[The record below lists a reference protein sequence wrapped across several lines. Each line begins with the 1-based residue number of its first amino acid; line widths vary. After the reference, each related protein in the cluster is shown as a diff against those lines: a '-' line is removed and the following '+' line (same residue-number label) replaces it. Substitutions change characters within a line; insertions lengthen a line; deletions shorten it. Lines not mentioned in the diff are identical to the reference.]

1 MPTMAKHTTIW
12 HPLKTT
18 PLSLLYYALLLHTL
32 LSLLYYALLH
42 IYTTLLYILCITPH
56 TTLLSPLLPHHPNS
70 HYAVNSIICICI
82 IMVLTLTI
90 YQDLTLLLQLHLHL
104 HLHHCWTK
112 RLLGLHIVDAGV
124 ACTCR
129 VMLLICRVYGIDTI
143 MLLLLLCCC
152 WLIVVYCTPNP
163 PPPPPI
169 ITIQLQHGSGLWEVG
184 WGVIWIT
191 PLQSNFDFYPKK
203 TWYKFGMFCIDGSML
218 QVGWYCVWHYLEYCA
233 VDPLD
238 VGFLC
243 QFLRRNVEIEDVFC
257 RHEAEAIRNSTWA

>member
-1 MPTMAKHTTIW
+1 MHYSTHHTN
-12 HPLKTT
+12 
-18 PLSLLYYALLLHTL
+18 LLNTLCITLHITL
-32 LSLLYYALLH
+32 LSLLFYALH
-42 IYTTLLYILCITPH
+42 PP
-56 TTLLSPLLPHHPNS
+56 SLPHHPNS
-70 HYAVNSIICICI
+70 HYAVNSII
-82 IMVLTLTI
+82 IMILTLTI
-90 YQDLTLLLQLHLHL
+90 YQDLTLLL
-104 HLHHCWTK
+104 HLHHCWAEI
-112 RLLGLHIVDAGV
+112 LLGLDIVDAGV

-184 WGVIWIT
+184 WGVIWIIS
-191 PLQSNFDFYPKK
+191 LRWIFDFYHWKA
-203 TWYKFGMFCIDGSML
+203 WYKFGMFCIDGSML
-218 QVGWYCVWHYLEYCA
+218 QVGWYCVLYYLAYCA
-233 VDPLD
+233 VNPLD